1 MLRFQPE
8 IVTIPPGELEFG
20 PFRLDVTARTLYRG
34 GECVPLRPKA
44 FAALRVLVEFA
55 GQLVTK
61 EEILQRVWPAT
72 FVAEGSITNIIST
85 LRTLLNPHFE
95 GDGPIATISG
105 CGYRFTAPV
114 QVRHPQPETGIVAGT
129 TSAAAARANI
139 KLAFAAKAG
148 AT

>member
-1 MLRFQPE
+1 ME
-8 IVTIPPGELEFG
+8 
-20 PFRLDVTARTLYRG
+20 ARTLYRG

-61 EEILQRVWPAT
+61 EEILQRVWPGT

-85 LRTLLNPHFE
+85 LRTILNPHFE

-114 QVRHPQPETGIVAGT
+114 QVRHAPPQTAIGAGARST
-129 TSAAAARANI
+129 AAASANL
-139 KLAFAAKAG
+139 KLVAAKTQGRVALEQ
-148 AT
+148 